1 VRRALHLGLI
11 ILLLLLLQS
20 AAPRTSVAATAEE
33 NFRWFCA
40 QCHGPEGRGD
50 GVNHTPDLPVQPRNL
65 TDPKDVGQ
73 FSDEEMV
80 ATITKGGA
88 VNDLSAI
95 MPPWGDRLSEAEIR
109 DLVRFIR
116 GLCGCQFDPAL
127 KSAAQ
132 RAKPPGSP

>member
-1 VRRALHLGLI
+1 MRRAGRTVLLASLLLGLGG
-11 ILLLLLLQS
+11 
-20 AAPRTSVAATAEE
+20 PRALWAATAEE

-50 GVNHTPDLPVQPRNL
+50 GVNHTPDLPVKPRNL
-65 TDPKDVGQ
+65 TDPKDIGQ
-73 FSDEEMV
+73 FSDEEML

-109 DLVRFIR
+109 DLIRFIR
-116 GLCGCQFDPAL
+116 GLCKCEFDPAL
-127 KSAAQ
+127 KEAAQ
-132 RAKPPGSP
+132 RAKLPARTP

>member
-1 VRRALHLGLI
+1 MRWASRPVLLACLFLGLGGGRAI
-11 ILLLLLLQS
+11 W
-20 AAPRTSVAATAEE
+20 AATAEE

-40 QCHGPEGRGD
+40 QCHGLEGRGD
-50 GVNHTPDLPVQPRNL
+50 GINHTPDVPVKPRNL
-65 TDPKDVGQ
+65 TDPKDIGQ

-116 GLCGCQFDPAL
+116 ALCKCEFDPAL
-127 KSAAQ
+127 KEAGQ
-132 RAKPPGSP
+132 RAKPPRTP

>member
-1 VRRALHLGLI
+1 MRRALHLGLI
-11 ILLLLLLQS
+11 ILLLLLLQP

-50 GVNHTPDLPVQPRNL
+50 GINHTPDLPVQPRNL

-132 RAKPPGSP
+132 RAKPPGAP

>member
-1 VRRALHLGLI
+1 MRHALRLGLS

-20 AAPRTSVAATAEE
+20 AAPPTSVAATAEE

-50 GVNHTPDLPVQPRNL
+50 GINHTPDLPVRPRNL

-80 ATITKGGA
+80 ATITRGGA

-95 MPPWGDRLSEAEIR
+95 MPPWGDRLSEGEIR
-109 DLVRFIR
+109 DLIRFIR

-132 RAKPPGSP
+132 RAKPPGEP

>member
-1 VRRALHLGLI
+1 VRRALHPGLI

-20 AAPRTSVAATAEE
+20 ATPRTSVAATAEE

>member
-1 VRRALHLGLI
+1 MCRALRLGLI
-11 ILLLLLLQS
+11 ILLLHLLQS

-50 GVNHTPDLPVQPRNL
+50 GVNHTPDLPVRPRNL

-109 DLVRFIR
+109 DLIRFIR
-116 GLCGCQFDPAL
+116 SLCGCQFDPAL

-132 RAKPPGSP
+132 RAKPPGEP

>member
-1 VRRALHLGLI
+1 VRRAFLPALLVC
-11 ILLLLLLQS
+11 LLLALGGLREVR
-20 AAPRTSVAATAEE
+20 AAPPEE

-50 GVNHTPDLPVQPRNL
+50 GINHTPDLPVKPRNL
-65 TDPKDVGQ
+65 TDPKDIGQ

-109 DLVRFIR
+109 DLIRFIR
-116 GLCGCQFDPAL
+116 ALCKCEFDPAL
-127 KSAAQ
+127 KEAAQ
-132 RAKPPGSP
+132 RAKPSPRTP

>member
-1 VRRALHLGLI
+1 MRRASRPVLLASLLLGLGGP
-11 ILLLLLLQS
+11 
-20 AAPRTSVAATAEE
+20 AAIWAATAEE

-50 GVNHTPDLPVQPRNL
+50 GVNHTPDLPVKPRNL
-65 TDPKDVGQ
+65 TDPKDIGQ
-73 FSDEEMV
+73 FSDEEML

-109 DLVRFIR
+109 DLIRFIR
-116 GLCGCQFDPAL
+116 GLCKCEFDPAL
-127 KSAAQ
+127 KEAAQ
-132 RAKPPGSP
+132 RAKPAPKTP

>member
-1 VRRALHLGLI
+1 MRRALQLGLI

-109 DLVRFIR
+109 ELVRFIR